1 MIDIMYDSTGDIS
14 IAYGDIV
21 IGDGTY
27 QNIEDVLIADIGW
40 LKFDLVGV
48 GLSRFINDD
57 FQEYEIVTAIRV
69 GLEDDGVSIQ
79 ALSLNNGIQIE
90 AAYKKQARLVKPV
103 SESGFSTIPIYH
115 TVAERESI
123 FDIAYKYYLNVDA
136 AKRIVDLNG
145 LNSFELEVGQL
156 LKIDKYSV
164 EPFGKMQTRARQLVT
179 SEPYTE
185 GVNFW
190 AIETDF
196 IIIE

>member
-1 MIDIMYDSTGDIS
+1 MKDIKYDEAGDILI
-14 IAYGDIV
+14 IAGDVV
-21 IGDGTY
+21 IDDGTY

-57 FQEYEIVTAIRV
+57 FQEYEVVTAVRV

-90 AAYKKQARLVKPV
+90 AAYKKQTRNVKPV
-103 SESGFSTIPIYH
+103 SESGFSAIPIYH

-123 FDIAYKYYLNVDA
+123 FDIAYKYYLNIDA
-136 AKRIVDLNG
+136 AKRIVYLNDLSS
-145 LNSFELEVGQL
+145 LELEVGQV

-196 IIIE
+196 IIQ